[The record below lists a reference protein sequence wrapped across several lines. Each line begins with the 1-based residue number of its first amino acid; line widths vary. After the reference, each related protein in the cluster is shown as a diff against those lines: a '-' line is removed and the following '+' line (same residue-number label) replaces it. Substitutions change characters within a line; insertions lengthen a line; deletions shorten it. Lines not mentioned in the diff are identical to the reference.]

1 LTISTVLESL
11 PHDTSAFTQGLSF
24 CNGHL
29 YQGTGLHGSS
39 SIQKLDPD
47 NPSVVLQSYDLS
59 SKYFGE
65 GITYYTN
72 GNGQGRFLQLTW
84 KERTA
89 IVYNVSNIMKPL
101 FRFRYHAVTSNGEG
115 WGITFDALRHEF
127 IVSDGSDQLFFW
139 DASFLDNCERNLLLA
154 ENKSDTICDD
164 EITLC
169 DILTMEPKR
178 SIKVRVILDGD
189 SSNTGPIPVRYLNE
203 LELIWDDETGTS
215 SVLANVWFQ
224 NCIIEIDPNTGNV
237 VKLYDLSSLC
247 PERHPRGENVLNGIS
262 VSDEGG
268 RIVYVTGKQWPYL
281 YKIKLL

>member
-1 LTISTVLESL
+1 
-11 PHDTSAFTQGLSF
+11 
-24 CNGHL
+24 
-29 YQGTGLHGSS
+29 
-39 SIQKLDPD
+39 
-47 NPSVVLQSYDLS
+47 
-59 SKYFGE
+59 
-65 GITYYTN
+65 
-72 GNGQGRFLQLTW
+72 
-84 KERTA
+84 
-89 IVYNVSNIMKPL
+89 
-101 FRFRYHAVTSNGEG
+101 
-115 WGITFDALRHEF
+115 
-127 IVSDGSDQLFFW
+127 
-139 DASFLDNCERNLLLA
+139 
-154 ENKSDTICDD
+154 
-164 EITLC
+164 
-169 DILTMEPKR
+169 MEPKR